1 MNSDASATK
10 PTENGNNDTQPNSQI
25 QVINEE
31 KKFNRSLAKHFQEW
45 GLLDAGLNYNV
56 VAVFGSQSTGKS
68 TLLNRLFGT
77 DFVEMKENSRKQ
89 TTKGIWLSRARDMR
103 VLVMDVEGTDGRER
117 GEDQDFERKSALF
130 SMATSEVIIINLWEH
145 QVGLYQGANMGL
157 LKTVFEVNLQLFQNQ
172 KKDTRI
178 KEKTLLFIVIR
189 DFVGTT
195 PLDNLASVLRSD
207 FEKNWESLSKPEG
220 LEDCKIT
227 DYFDFMFIGLPH
239 KILQPDEF
247 NNEVIHLRKRFNDPS
262 SPDYVFRPE
271 YHKRIPADGYELYA
285 SSIWDKILTNKDL
298 DLPTQQE
305 LLAQYRCDEIANNA
319 FDMFREQLVPLK
331 SPVLEKNQILPDLGE
346 RMTTL
351 REQALQMFDKSASRY
366 NQTVYQ
372 KKRLDM
378 LNKLNYQLSIYFTGQ
393 LGSLRKKAV
402 QTFDT
407 ELDQKLKS
415 TDYNFS
421 QIVHDCTEHAMQI
434 FLNGAKA
441 ILLSDTD
448 WSFHS
453 EEERMKEDFEA
464 ISSRARTEEYKKMHK
479 VIEKQ
484 IESDLSDSISIEL
497 NRPDNH
503 MWHKIVQVYKSIA
516 THAESMLSHKA
527 KSFDSSPED
536 LKQSLREMK
545 IKAWL
550 LLRKKVDE
558 ELTDN
563 LLLLKLR
570 NQFEDKFRYDDKGV
584 PKVWKPEDD
593 IDIYFRKARNETL
606 DVIKIYA
613 QVDLNQDKEF
623 TIDSTDGFDF
633 NQSLK
638 VISEAKQIDIAN
650 RFKRESDAFYLEAKR
665 SVVSTTAKV
674 PTWVIGLMVVLGWNE
689 FMAIVKNPLYLV
701 VFSFC
706 IMIGYVLYVLNLW
719 GPAERIFN
727 TAVNEGTRMA
737 KRQLVEVVKTT
748 EHQPQYEMTTLK
760 DKKE

>member
-10 PTENGNNDTQPNSQI
+10 PTENGNNNTQPNSQI

-31 KKFNRSLAKHFQEW
+31 KKFNQNLAKHFQEW
-45 GLLDAGLNYNV
+45 GLLDVGLNYNV

-172 KKDTRI
+172 KKETRI

-189 DFVGTT
+189 DLVGTT

-207 FEKNWESLSKPEG
+207 FEKNWESLSKPED
-220 LEDCKIT
+220 LKDCKIT

-239 KILQPDEF
+239 KILQPDQF
-247 NNEVIHLRKRFNDPS
+247 NNEVINLRKRFNDPS
-262 SPDYVFRPE
+262 NPDYVFRPE

-319 FDMFREQLVPLK
+319 FDIFREQLAPLK

-346 RMTTL
+346 KMTAL
-351 REQALQMFDKSASRY
+351 REQALQMFDKSSSRY

-378 LNKLNYQLSIYFTGQ
+378 LNKLNSQLSIYFTGQ

-407 ELDQKLKS
+407 ELDQKLKAI
-415 TDYNFS
+415 DYNFT
-421 QIVHDCTEHAMQI
+421 QIVHGCTEHAKNI

-453 EEERMKEDFEA
+453 EEERMKEDLEA

-503 MWHKIVQVYKSIA
+503 MWHKIIQVYKSIT

-536 LKQSLREMK
+536 LKQSLEEMK
-545 IKAWL
+545 IRAWL

-593 IDIYFRKARNETL
+593 IDIYFRKARDETL
-606 DVIKIYA
+606 DVIKLYA
-613 QVDLNQDKEF
+613 QVDLSQDKDF
-623 TIDSTDGFDF
+623 NIDATDDFDF
-633 NQSLK
+633 SQSLR
-638 VISEAKQIDIAN
+638 VLSEAKQIDIAN

-674 PTWVIGLMVVLGWNE
+674 PTWVIGLMIFLGWNE

-701 VFSFC
+701 IFSFC
-706 IMIGYVLYVLNLW
+706 IMIGYVLYALNLW

-727 TAVNEGTRMA
+727 TVVNEGTRMV
-737 KRQLVEVVKTT
+737 KRQLVEVVNTT